1 MVAVAPVAEKEVKM
15 ARGRRAKVVKPKPP
29 TRLERMQKVR
39 ARMINLKDELVADGF
54 GALLKP
60 PGSVKVLAQP
70 LMDPKTNGM
79 IGHVQ
84 EPLAMYIQ
92 RVSVVDNFSQRPP
105 FEHAVDPIY
114 RRLIRDFI
122 SEAVMP
128 ESKVAVLS
136 KTAEGNRAKTLEEPD
151 IRYSVVD
158 GLQRLCCYCLAL
170 LLVWRRDQL
179 VKDGCITQDAWDYFS
194 ESVTKAGDPRATT
207 EKLLKRLVRYEVF
220 YHINLGGL
228 LHYMVTFNTGQRRMS
243 LPIQLEIMQRPLIDE
258 LENRGKV
265 AVAHDIGRLPGEQ
278 RPKDQFAA
286 SDLVLATRAFISN
299 NPQVSPANE
308 AEQLL
313 ELDKFAN
320 EDQAYLENVGDI
332 DDVVKTLKRVTTQL
346 HPKIMQVYAD
356 DINRRYILSAGGIFL
371 IGLAAACGYVRNRNN
386 MKMLDGA
393 LDKLQLQLDKADDDP
408 LNLAQY
414 HDALAK
420 ITSSR
425 GKTIRR
431 LVYDTFLRFFM
442 GATPELEWLDTAR
455 QITGFTA

>member
-1 MVAVAPVAEKEVKM
+1 
-15 ARGRRAKVVKPKPP
+15 
-29 TRLERMQKVR
+29 
-39 ARMINLKDELVADGF
+39 MISLKDDLVADGF
-54 GALLKP
+54 GTLLKP
-60 PGSVKVLAQP
+60 PGAVKLLAHP
-70 LMDPKTNGM
+70 LNDPKTDGM
-79 IGHVQ
+79 IGHVE

-105 FEHAVDPIY
+105 FEHVVDPIY

-122 SEAVMP
+122 NAAVMP
-128 ESKVAVLS
+128 ESKVAILS
-136 KTAEGNRAKTLEEPD
+136 KTAEGSKAKSLEESN

-158 GLQRLCCYCLAL
+158 GLQRLCCYCLAI
-170 LLVWRRDQL
+170 LLVWQRDQL
-179 VKDGCITQDAWDYFS
+179 VKDGCITQDSWDYFS
-194 ESVTKAGDPRATT
+194 EDVTKAGEVRIAT
-207 EKLLKRLVRYEVF
+207 EKLLKRLIRYEII
-220 YHINLGGL
+220 YQINLSGL

-243 LPIQLEIMQRPLIDE
+243 LPIQLEIMQRPLIDD

-265 AVAHDIGRLPGEQ
+265 AVWHANAGLPGQQ
-278 RPKDQFAA
+278 RPKEQFAA

-299 NPQVSPANE
+299 NAQVSPANE

-313 ELDKFAN
+313 ETDKFSN

-332 DDVVKTLKRVTTQL
+332 DDVVKTLKRLSTKV
-346 HPKIMQVYAD
+346 HPKIMHVYAD
-356 DINRRYILSAGGIFL
+356 DINRRYILSGGGIFL

-393 LDKLQLQLDKADDDP
+393 LDKLEALLDEADDDP
-408 LNLAQY
+408 LNLEQY
-414 HDALAK
+414 HHALSN

-442 GATPELEWLDTAR
+442 GATPELEWLDTAN

>member
-1 MVAVAPVAEKEVKM
+1 MV
-15 ARGRRAKVVKPKPP
+15 RGRRAKPQKPKPP
-29 TRLERMQKVR
+29 TRLERMLKVR
-39 ARMINLKDELVADGF
+39 DRMIGLKDQLVADGF
-54 GALLKP
+54 GSHLKP
-60 PGSVKVLAQP
+60 PGAVKLLAAP
-70 LMDPKTNGM
+70 LTDPKTSGM

-84 EPLAMYIQ
+84 EPLGMYIQ
-92 RVSVVDNFSQRPP
+92 RVSVDDNFSQRPP

-122 SEAVMP
+122 NGAVMP

-136 KTAEGNRAKTLEEPD
+136 KAAEGGKVKSLDEID

-158 GLQRLCCYCLAL
+158 GLQRLCCYCLAI
-170 LLVWRRDQL
+170 LLVLRRDQL
-179 VKDGCITQDAWDYFS
+179 VADGCITDETWEYFS
-194 ESVTKAGDPRATT
+194 ESVTKAGDPRSAT
-207 EKLLKRLVRYEVF
+207 EKLLKSMIRFEIF
-220 YHINLGGL
+220 YQINIGGL

-243 LPIQLEIMQRPLIDE
+243 LPVQLEIMQRPLIDD

-265 AVAHDIGRLPGEQ
+265 SVWHGIASLPGQQ
-278 RPKDQFAA
+278 RPKEQFAA

-299 NPQVSPANE
+299 NAQVSPVNE

-313 ELDKFAN
+313 EAEKFSN

-332 DDVVKTLKRVTTQL
+332 DDVVKTLKRLTTKL
-346 HPKIMQVYAD
+346 HPRIMQVYAE
-356 DINRRYILSAGGIFL
+356 DINRRYILSGGGIFL

-393 LDKLQLQLDKADDDP
+393 LDKLEALLDKADDDP
-408 LNLAQY
+408 LNLGQY
-414 HDALAK
+414 HEALSK

-442 GATPELEWLDTAR
+442 GATPELEWLDTAD
-455 QITGFTA
+455 QIAGFTS